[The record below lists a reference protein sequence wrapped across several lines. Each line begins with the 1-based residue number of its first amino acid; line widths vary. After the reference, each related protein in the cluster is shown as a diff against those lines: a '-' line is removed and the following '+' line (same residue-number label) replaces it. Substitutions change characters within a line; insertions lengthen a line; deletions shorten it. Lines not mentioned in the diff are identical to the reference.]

1 LILSWIITNAKKKIP
16 IPEAPP
22 VTIADKPGLISI
34 FFLVVVKI
42 LFYWFYNRKG
52 GGEVRMQERRIGG
65 EEYSNGGL
73 DWFCRMARLILSL
86 SRFKIRGG
94 DFF

>member
-1 LILSWIITNAKKKIP
+1 
-16 IPEAPP
+16 
-22 VTIADKPGLISI
+22 
-34 FFLVVVKI
+34 
-42 LFYWFYNRKG
+42 
-52 GGEVRMQERRIGG
+52 MQERRIGG

>member
-1 LILSWIITNAKKKIP
+1 LILSWIITNATKKIP

-52 GGEVRMQERRIGG
+52 GVGAGDNARKKDWRSGVFLMAGWIGFAG
-65 EEYSNGGL
+65 
-73 DWFCRMARLILSL
+73 W
-86 SRFKIRGG
+86 
-94 DFF
+94 